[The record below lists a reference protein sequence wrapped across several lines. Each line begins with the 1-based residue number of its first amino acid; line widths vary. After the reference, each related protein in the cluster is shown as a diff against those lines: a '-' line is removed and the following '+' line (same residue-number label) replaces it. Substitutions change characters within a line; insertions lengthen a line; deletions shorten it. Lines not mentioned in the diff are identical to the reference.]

1 MGRRNSPRPL
11 CPRAQPQRPAHCQG
25 RRPSSASRVGLPI
38 SGSARHADRPD
49 RVQTASPRLRGH
61 KTPRIAVGAVN
72 HPPCAAGH
80 SSLIRFTEG
89 FMQSKPDAI
98 KRHLVEDRLERRW
111 ETLRREF
118 LYVPLFSTEVHHTG
132 RASVSVLLRPWCRQ
146 NKPRLV
152 RSR

>member
-1 MGRRNSPRPL
+1 
-11 CPRAQPQRPAHCQG
+11 
-25 RRPSSASRVGLPI
+25 
-38 SGSARHADRPD
+38 
-49 RVQTASPRLRGH
+49 
-61 KTPRIAVGAVN
+61 
-72 HPPCAAGH
+72 
-80 SSLIRFTEG
+80 
-89 FMQSKPDAI
+89 MQSKPDAI

-111 ETLRREF
+111 KTLRREF